1 MTRLAMRSRHPSRPA
16 FAPTEEDRQ
25 TYRRW
30 ARASYV
36 IDFIVFAAL
45 LIGASL
51 NDRQTS
57 RLARND
63 LTAGIDVKA
72 TPPSSQNTSG
82 DRGRHNFD

>member
-1 MTRLAMRSRHPSRPA
+1 MTRLAMRSTHSSRPA
-16 FAPTEEDRQ
+16 SAPTEEDRQ

-36 IDFIVFAAL
+36 VDFIVFAAL
-45 LIGASL
+45 LIGFSL
-51 NDRQTS
+51 YDRQAS

-72 TPPSSQNTSG
+72 TPPRSQNASG
-82 DRGRHNFD
+82 GRDRHHF